1 MKIPLSLAFL
11 VLLSLP
17 LRADETYSWKD
28 LYERALSSNPAL
40 AARSDAAVTAEY
52 QWKSARRS
60 RGPALA
66 FESDLSYLT
75 SPREVDLSAGSLY
88 PGGTLAPGLT
98 FPRLPETDVSLP
110 LAGNEWYSF
119 RLILEQPLFTSG
131 KLSSRE
137 KLYQAAWENVLFE
150 REQEKLTIKTEILT
164 LVFSLSRLQEIQG
177 LLEKQHQA
185 AERSVAL
192 IKNAY
197 ESGMTS
203 YSDFLSAQV
212 RAREINLRENQV
224 RRQQNQA
231 ILGLKYLCGIDNIT
245 PASLRREDLPLPE
258 EVNDIDAL
266 MREALAS
273 SPVLGMMRSQIET
286 ASHNVSLVRGG
297 SYGRPDLGL
306 RIELDY
312 GAGSLPFTSDEWN
325 IQAANIT
332 GTVAVRAL
340 LGDTGK
346 SYADVKAALSRE
358 SEARQR
364 YSSFMDQIKKSLEEE
379 IFNQNLNRD
388 NILYYRTR
396 ADDDLSM
403 AEQRKQ
409 SWEAGFGM
417 EQDYLQQLLSWYSD
431 LIYEKQEE
439 ISLAV
444 SYYKMKALTGK
455 LED

>member
-1 MKIPLSLAFL
+1 MKIPLHLVFLALFI
-11 VLLSLP
+11 LP
-17 LRADETYSWKD
+17 LPADGTHSWQD
-28 LYERALSSNPAL
+28 LYESALSSNPAL
-40 AARSDAAVTAEY
+40 AAKSDAVVTAEY

-60 RGPALA
+60 RGPSLF

-98 FPRLPETDVSLP
+98 FPPLPETDVSLP

-131 KLSSRE
+131 KLSSQE
-137 KLYQAAWENVLFE
+137 KIYQASWGNVLLE
-150 REQEKLTIKTEILT
+150 REQEELSIKTEIIT
-164 LVFSLSRLQEIQG
+164 HVFSLSRLQEILG
-177 LLEKQHQA
+177 LLEQQRQTA
-185 AERSVAL
+185 DRSVVL

-197 ESGMTS
+197 ESGIAS
-203 YSDFLSAQV
+203 YSDFLNAQV
-212 RAREINLRENQV
+212 RAREISLRENQV
-224 RRQQNQA
+224 RRQLNQV
-231 ILGLKYLCGIDNIT
+231 ILNLRYLSGIEALT
-245 PASLRREDLPLPE
+245 PASIHLEVLPPMKE
-258 EVNDIDAL
+258 QTDIDAL
-266 MREALAS
+266 MQEALAS
-273 SPVLGMMRSQIET
+273 SPVLEMVRKQIEM

-306 RIELDY
+306 RVELDY

-325 IQAANIT
+325 IQAANVT
-332 GTVAVRAL
+332 GTLAVRAL

-346 SYADVKAALSRE
+346 SFADVKTAE
-358 SEARQR
+358 SKEAEARQHYR
-364 YSSFMDQIKKSLEEE
+364 SLIDQIKKSLEEE
-379 IFNQNLNRD
+379 IFNQALNRD
-388 NILYYRTR
+388 NILYYRSR
-396 ADDDLSM
+396 AEDDLSM
-403 AEQRKQ
+403 AQQRKQ

-444 SYYKMKALTGK
+444 SYFKMKALTGK